1 MPSWLWRAWLG
12 PPLERGPRGLL
23 GRRPRRLLRPPPP
36 PGRPGPCPPPCPD
49 APCPPEP
56 CPDPPPCPCPA
67 DPLPAFIVLSKPAGP
82 GFTRYRRQTS
92 TLSGSPLVAAGSNN
106 VGAQPLSSGVTPLTT
121 LLFPES
127 DSLLRSGDT
136 DYFHDGIARWAGR
149 NRKRNCERSA
159 GRTDNPAAS
168 DANSY
173 WRKKLINCAYRYPYR
188 SPSRRRERPG
198 ARKAYA
204 GTRPMRTT

>member
-56 CPDPPPCPCPA
+56 CPDPPPCPCPDDPCPGPA

-92 TLSGSPLVAAGSNN
+92 TLSDSPLVAAGSDN
-106 VGAQPLSSGVTPLTT
+106 VGAQPLSSGVTPLTQLFFSPNQAHCCVPGT
-121 LLFPES
+121 WIISMTGLRFGLDAIVNTIMSVLLSILITQRP
-127 DSLLRSGDT
+127 LMQT
-136 DYFHDGIARWAGR
+136 
-149 NRKRNCERSA
+149 
-159 GRTDNPAAS
+159 RTGEEN
-168 DANSY
+168 
-173 WRKKLINCAYRYPYR
+173 
-188 SPSRRRERPG
+188 
-198 ARKAYA
+198 
-204 GTRPMRTT
+204 